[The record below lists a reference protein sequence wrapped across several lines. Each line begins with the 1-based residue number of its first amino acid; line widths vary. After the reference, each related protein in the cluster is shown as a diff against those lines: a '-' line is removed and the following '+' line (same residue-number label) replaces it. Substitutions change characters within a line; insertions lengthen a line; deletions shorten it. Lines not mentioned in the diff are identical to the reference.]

1 MSQYK
6 LFPRLARRS
15 ASLFFVCSLSFIFLA
30 TAATTSFAQSR
41 QGRPVA
47 RLITATSEPYEGQ
60 PMQANH
66 RVVVRQPL
74 VVASSA
80 PPVAASSLERKAFDA
95 VNAERMRYGLPPLAW
110 DGDLLRM
117 ARLHSEKMARL
128 NFFDHEGPDG
138 DLPTRARQSGVRWR
152 SLAENIA
159 LNQGY
164 SDPVALAVEQW
175 MHSAGHRDNILRGIF
190 THSAI
195 GIARSSDGKIYLTQV
210 FIMR

>member
-6 LFPRLARRS
+6 LFPRFARRS
-15 ASLFFVCSLSFIFLA
+15 AHLLFVCSLSFIFLA
-30 TAATTSFAQSR
+30 AAATTSFGQS
-41 QGRPVA
+41 RPVA
-47 RLITATSEPYEGQ
+47 RLITATSSPYEGQ

-66 RVVVRQPL
+66 SVVARQP
-74 VVASSA
+74 VIAVSSA
-80 PPVAASSLERKAFDA
+80 PPVAANSLERRAFDA
-95 VNAERMRYGLPPLAW
+95 VNAERARYGLPPLAW
-110 DGDLLRM
+110 DSDLLRM

-138 DLPTRARQSGVRWR
+138 DLPERARTSGVRWR

-175 MHSAGHRDNILRGIF
+175 MHSAGHRDNILRRIF